1 MKKGLFAKK
10 SIGSLLKEA
19 ADNKHG
25 LKRALGPMN
34 LIAMGIGAVIGAGL
48 FVLTGEVA
56 AKFTGPAVVFSFVI
70 AAIIATV
77 AALCYAEFA
86 SLIPIAGS
94 AYTYAFVAIGEFF
107 AWIMGI
113 ALTMEYLFSFC
124 TVAVAWSG
132 YFNSFLTDIG
142 LPVPSMFAQGPLIY
156 GENGWETTGA
166 LLNLPAVCII
176 VLIAWLVAR
185 GIQTAAFLNDMLVII
200 KLTVVI

>member
-34 LIAMGIGAVIGAGL
+34 LIAMGIGAIVGAGV

-56 AKFTGPAVVFSFVI
+56 AKFAGPGIVISFMI
-70 AAIIATV
+70 AALIAGL

-107 AWIMGI
+107 AWIMGV
-113 ALTMEYLFSFC
+113 ALTMEYLFSFS

-132 YFNSFLTDIG
+132 YLNSLLNDMGWSISA
-142 LPVPSMFAQGPLIY
+142 LISKAPLLY
-156 GENGWETTGA
+156 QEGSWVHTGA
-166 LLNLPAVCII
+166 FFNLPAMKINGFGMCAFKTHV
-176 VLIAWLVAR
+176 WLKSMGGNNWA
-185 GIQTAAFLNDMLVII
+185 IE
-200 KLTVVI
+200 KLLF

>member
-25 LKRALGPMN
+25 LKRSLGPMN
-34 LIAMGIGAVIGAGL
+34 LIAMGIGAIIGAGL
-48 FVLTGEVA
+48 FVLTGEAA
-56 AKFTGPAVVFSFVI
+56 AKFAGPGVVISFVI
-70 AAIIATV
+70 AAIIATI

-132 YFNSFLTDIG
+132 YFNSLLTDMGFTI
-142 LPVPSMFAQGPLIY
+142 SPL
-156 GENGWETTGA
+156 
-166 LLNLPAVCII
+166 
-176 VLIAWLVAR
+176 
-185 GIQTAAFLNDMLVII
+185 F
-200 KLTVVI
+200 